1 MTGHRQG
8 SGWLQAVS
16 RRQPARGPAD
26 RRMRVPYLARRGRG
40 LAICA
45 GLVAALTLAWAPVQA
60 GEDSPTTLAAIG
72 QALASV
78 RSFQI
83 VAVGKSTERQPSLER
98 IVTTGVRRAG
108 VLWLDVVT
116 SLRPSGAGDT
126 TIDEVVV
133 RGAQVCERGAFNAPL
148 PLTSAFKCRTDKIAS
163 ASYMQSADPSKSLA
177 AHKLFLHLR
186 SAAKLVGN
194 QWCEAYAFTQQSS
207 FMKSRGTLYVSPTTR
222 LPCEEVVQIIQP
234 PLMAAPNATS
244 QRITLNV
251 DATWSHYN
259 DRSLRIPSTSAR

>member
-1 MTGHRQG
+1 MTGHQEG
-8 SGWLQAVS
+8 SGSLQALS
-16 RRQPARGPAD
+16 RRPPARGPAD
-26 RRMRVPYLARRGRG
+26 RRMQAPYPAWRGRG

-83 VAVGKSTERQPSLER
+83 VTVGKSTERQPSLER

-116 SLRPSGAGDT
+116 SVRPSGAGDT
-126 TIDEVVV
+126 TIDEMVVH
-133 RGAQVCERGAFNAPL
+133 GSHVCERGAFNAPL

-163 ASYMQSADPSKSLA
+163 ASYMQSADPSKALA
-177 AHKLFLHLR
+177 AHKQFRYVR
-186 SAAKLVGN
+186 SAGKSVGN
-194 QWCEAYAFTQQSS
+194 QRCDAYAFTQQSA

-222 LPCEEVVQIIQP
+222 LPCKEVVQIIQP

-251 DATWSHYN
+251 DATWGHYN
-259 DRSLRIPSTSAR
+259 DRSLRIPATPAR